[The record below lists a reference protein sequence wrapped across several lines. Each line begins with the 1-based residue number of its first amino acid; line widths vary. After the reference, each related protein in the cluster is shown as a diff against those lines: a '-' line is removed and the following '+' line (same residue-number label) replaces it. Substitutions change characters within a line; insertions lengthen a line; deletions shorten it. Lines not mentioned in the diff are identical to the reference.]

1 MSKHLLPNRQP
12 DASRHRPDPAYL
24 RSLVERSGL
33 SQVEC
38 ARRIDVNPSTLRKY
52 LATGTRTA
60 ASAPYLVQYA
70 LERLAEND

>member
-1 MSKHLLPNRQP
+1 MTP
-12 DASRHRPDPAYL
+12 DATRHNPDSAYL

-38 ARRIDVNPSTLRKY
+38 ARRIGLNDSTLRKY

-60 ASAPYLVQYA
+60 APAPYLVQYA
-70 LERLAEND
+70 LEQLADL